1 MTEKAP
7 TTTAVVNG
15 HTLTVVPAEH
25 IHRTEKA
32 YLAVGENAC
41 WLCGKKTSQKTLWWI
56 HMSVNCDLLP
66 MGTGLDFGSESQG
79 CFPIGSECRKQFAP
93 EFSSRMLD

>member
-1 MTEKAP
+1 MP
-7 TTTAVVNG
+7 TTLKTVAG
-15 HTLTVVPAEH
+15 HTVSVVPAEH
-25 IHRTEKA
+25 IHRTDDA
-32 YLAVGENAC
+32 HQRTGENFC
-41 WLCGKKTSQKTLWWI
+41 WLCGRKTSKKTLWWI
-56 HMSVNCDLLP
+56 HMTVECDLLP